1 MFSSLVREVAAQLTR
16 LSGRGLAENVI
27 QTKGRAVVG
36 RSASEQTG
44 LVG

>member
-1 MFSSLVREVAAQLTR
+1 LGSLVKEVATQLTR
-16 LSGRGLAENVI
+16 LRERGLAENVI